1 PWSFFSVAG
10 TKILTSPAGACPR
23 AAAVD
28 QAISHL
34 HEGRTA
40 EVRALAEEMLAV
52 FQGLEVSR
60 EPMAAVLLFHEAAV
74 QEIAT
79 AELARE
85 IAAALSRTLAID
97 LP

>member
-1 PWSFFSVAG
+1 MD
-10 TKILTSPAGACPR
+10 L
-23 AAAVD
+23 
-28 QAISHL
+28 AISHL
-34 HEGRTA
+34 QEGQTA
-40 EVRALAEEMLAV
+40 EVRALAEEMLTV
-52 FQGLEVSR
+52 FRDLEVSR

-85 IAAALSRTLAID
+85 IAATLSRTLAID